1 MVTIEFLGPI
11 CKKPL
16 NLDITNLDQL
26 SAILKEDETLHSWL
40 ENSAVAINDMIVK
53 NKNQQLKD
61 GDKVSLLPPVCGG

>member
-11 CKKPL
+11 GKKPL

-26 SAILKEDETLHSWL
+26 SVILKEDESLSSWL
-40 ENSAVAINDMIVK
+40 ENSAIAINDMIVQDK
-53 NKNQQLKD
+53 NTQLKD